1 MKLEIL
7 QVTECPN
14 AGVIAQR
21 VRQAIAD
28 TPVGIAIAH
37 RVIDDAD
44 TAADAGMTGSPTLLV
59 DGRDPF
65 PAPALVPSVSCRLYR
80 TEDGGVDGAPTVAAI
95 RAALGIATT
104 AKLEPAEGEPA
115 AS

>member
-14 AGVIAQR
+14 AGMIAQR

-28 TPVGIAIAH
+28 TPVDIEIAH
-37 RVIDDAD
+37 CVIDDAD

-65 PAPALVPSVSCRLYR
+65 PAPGLVPSVSCRLYR

-95 RAALGIATT
+95 RAALGIATP
-104 AKLEPAEGEPA
+104 AKPEPAEGEPA